1 VENFDP
7 EIFDFIK
14 NFKKN
19 KSINNNIGFGNSL
32 IKNQINEIQDLQFSN
47 SGRGGNVLDDDIV
60 FPALKRGAKAVDNVS
75 DFIMDKMSKYTDFS
89 DISKENKQFIFDN
102 VRPLSYPNI
111 TTMTTT
117 MISLMGKKL
126 GINNTTPPSLD
137 KDGDYTIGDEAWA
150 MSLGLETKNKYII
163 KQNKYKPTKS
173 KNPNAKYYALSDDVI
188 DYEKLLKKIENKKV
202 GDTVNVEGLTP
213 YIREGFMDSDKFE
226 GIDPLQNFQV
236 SVGYDKD
243 KKEKYISIYD
253 KYDFKGPLESI
264 VDEFE
269 IYDRRYIKEEK
280 GKYKLSK
287 K

>member
-1 VENFDP
+1 MENFDP

-32 IKNQINEIQDLQFSN
+32 IKNQIKETQDLQFSN

-75 DFIMDKMSKYTDFS
+75 DFIMDKMSQYTDFS

-188 DYEKLLKKIENKKV
+188 Y
-202 GDTVNVEGLTP
+202 
-213 YIREGFMDSDKFE
+213 S
-226 GIDPLQNFQV
+226 
-236 SVGYDKD
+236 
-243 KKEKYISIYD
+243 
-253 KYDFKGPLESI
+253 
-264 VDEFE
+264 
-269 IYDRRYIKEEK
+269 
-280 GKYKLSK
+280 
-287 K
+287 